1 MPRWFPKALVHP
13 SAAGAAAL
21 AFFLLPGLA
30 VGQGVR
36 QQADAWRDGAK
47 HTTGMVTVEPGVRL
61 HYLDFGGRGP
71 TLLFL
76 PGLGN
81 TAHAF
86 DDFAPR
92 FTDRYHVVA
101 LTRRGFGESDHP
113 TTGYD
118 IPRLVEDIRQA
129 IDRLQLG
136 KVALIGHSIAGEE
149 MTRFAAT
156 YPDRVTSLVYLDA
169 AYDRIAA
176 DSALQEVF
184 PTPPNVPGPP
194 IPLAA
199 DTSTPAAYVDFVHR
213 TRGVNIPESDIRTR
227 YRYDGWQEEVTLAYQ
242 SIEPERPNYTAIQAP
257 ALAIYAIDDSVSQ
270 LEPWQRSDTANAAEY
285 RDLLKGVE
293 TAERPLRERFK
304 REVRRSRVVEIH
316 GGHHW
321 IFVSHADRVF
331 EAVRD
336 FLAAPT
342 ELRAAP

>member
-1 MPRWFPKALVHP
+1 LSRA
-13 SAAGAAAL
+13 SAAAAFTTLAAL
-21 AFFLLPGLA
+21 ALA
-30 VGQGVR
+30 ASSRDVVAQGVR
-36 QQADAWRDGAK
+36 QQASAWRDGAR
-47 HTTGMVTVEPGVRL
+47 HTAGMVPVDTGVRL

-113 TTGYD
+113 TSGYD

-184 PTPPNVPGPP
+184 QTPPNVPGPP
-194 IPLAA
+194 MPLAR
-199 DTSTPAAYVDFVHR
+199 DTITPEAYVDFVHR

-227 YRYDGWQEEVTLAYQ
+227 YRYDGWQEEITLAYQ
-242 SIEPERPNYTAIQAP
+242 AIEPERPNYSAIHVP

-270 LEPWQRSDTANAAEY
+270 LEPWQRSDTANAPGFQ
-285 RDLLKGVE
+285 DLLRGME
-293 TAERPLRERFK
+293 MAERPVRDEFK
-304 REVRRSRVVEIH
+304 REVQRSRVVEIH

-336 FLAAPT
+336 FLAAP
-342 ELRAAP
+342 EFRAAP